1 MKHKFFCSG
10 RFRSVMKGEI
20 FFWLKIGYQS
30 KFNSVCKREGLYKPT
45 LYRTGRGAC
54 FFLLP
59 AFSLVLLYFDGI
71 VHSTFRSKFLA
82 IYYSSSTEKVHV
94 ERKEQIQVDTFVL
107 ALFLLQ
113 TNDFQSLF
121 CLPFYRKMWLDHY
134 STQQNC
140 DVQFS
145 FKLFWWNCK
154 Q

>member
-1 MKHKFFCSG
+1 
-10 RFRSVMKGEI
+10 MKGEI

-30 KFNSVCKREGLYKPT
+30 NFNSVCKREGLYKPT

-94 ERKEQIQVDTFVL
+94 ERKEQIEVDTFVL

-121 CLPFYRKMWLDHY
+121 CLPFH
-134 STQQNC
+134 QNNLNENC
-140 DVQFS
+140 TSQF
-145 FKLFWWNCK
+145 CCVE
-154 Q
+154 